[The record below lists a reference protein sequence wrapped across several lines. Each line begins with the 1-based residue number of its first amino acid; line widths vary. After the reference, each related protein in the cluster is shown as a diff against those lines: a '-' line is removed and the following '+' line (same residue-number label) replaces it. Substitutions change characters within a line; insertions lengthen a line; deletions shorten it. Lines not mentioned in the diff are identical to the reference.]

1 MNFFEQKKTSD
12 YITFTDVFEFFS
24 NLKIMI
30 FLDILMSKM
39 SGCMHLQSTWD
50 RGEIEQKNEECE
62 SSSRQRFF
70 GDFQNR

>member
-1 MNFFEQKKTSD
+1 MIFFEQKKSSD

-30 FLDILMSKM
+30 FLDIVMSKM

-50 RGEIEQKNEECE
+50 ISEIEEKNEECE
-62 SSSRQRFF
+62 TSSR
-70 GDFQNR
+70 